1 MFNEKIDKI
10 DKPLPKQSKIQKKTV
25 YTNKSRNEKGAITID
40 TKEIQRIIM
49 SYIKTLYSDL
59 LPGPFC

>member
-10 DKPLPKQSKIQKKTV
+10 DKPLPKQSKIQKKNV
-25 YTNKSRNEKGAITID
+25 NEKGAITID